1 MGYFEYAI
9 EEIKAEAVKN
19 AEGGELF
26 DVGVASGQLMVI
38 YAFKEL
44 GKNPSR
50 EAIEDMV
57 KKQCIQVLDKS
68 FGYMNGISL

>member
-9 EEIKAEAVKN
+9 EKIKAEAVRD

-26 DVGVASGQLMVI
+26 DMGVASGQLMVI
-38 YAFKEL
+38 YAFNEL

-50 EAIEDMV
+50 EAIEDMMN
-57 KKQCIQVLDKS
+57 KQCIQVLDKS